1 MLIEPAGKIIMYDQL
16 TRDADDDNNVR
27 EHGPINFLL
36 TTANLQQFT
45 ETRIQKN
52 TDDKNS
58 NNYEIDED
66 NDDDNDDG
74 NDGDSDNDENFI

>member
-1 MLIEPAGKIIMYDQL
+1 M
-16 TRDADDDNNVR
+16 
-27 EHGPINFLL
+27 
-36 TTANLQQFT
+36 QQFT